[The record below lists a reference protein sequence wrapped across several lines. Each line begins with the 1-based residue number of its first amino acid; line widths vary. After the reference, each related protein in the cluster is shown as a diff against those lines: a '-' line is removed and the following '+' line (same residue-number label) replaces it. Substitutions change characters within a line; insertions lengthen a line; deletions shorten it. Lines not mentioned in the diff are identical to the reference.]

1 MSDSTIL
8 YILGISSAILSI
20 FFIYLADKYNKDT
33 KKVQEYYKMFFINV
47 LVITILIF
55 IYLNF
60 ISNNNMSGGN
70 GYISH
75 SSNSNVDLSQTQIQ
89 TGQPNF

>member
-70 GYISH
+70 G
-75 SSNSNVDLSQTQIQ
+75 SNVDLSQTQIQ